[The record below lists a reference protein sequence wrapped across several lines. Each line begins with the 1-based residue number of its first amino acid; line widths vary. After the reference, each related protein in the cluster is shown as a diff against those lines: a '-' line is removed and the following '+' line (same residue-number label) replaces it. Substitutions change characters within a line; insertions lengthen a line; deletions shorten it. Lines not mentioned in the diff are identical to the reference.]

1 MRGYLQLLWG
11 HALAIGRLFWMST
24 ALLLAL
30 AVIAGVLLGGSGFS
44 LPSLTLAVAI
54 AAALFTAVVARG
66 HRVVWLSCALLAA
79 LALGLWRDE
88 ATLPPTGAA
97 GLAYYSGRDVTIV
110 GTVTGEPE
118 VLDLG
123 ETIRVAVESLTLDNG
138 AARRVSGTVLAHL
151 GALTPLS
158 YGDRLSLGG
167 TLAPPPILP
176 GGSGGAYR
184 AYLAAQGIVTVMDY
198 PRLQR
203 LGSGNGAPL
212 LALAIAL
219 RSFMER
225 GIQHVLPAPEN
236 ALLLGILLG
245 TRTRALGALTA
256 PFVATGMIHVVAV
269 DGLKVSIFVGT
280 VYRLS
285 RRALGARSA
294 PLPALAAL
302 LLYVL
307 LTGAT
312 PAGLRSALMWTLA
325 LAATH
330 VGRRSDGATSLA
342 LAAALLALVT
352 PRILWDLGFQLS
364 LSGTAAIVLL
374 TPGIE
379 RRLARLPAAV
389 REVTAVSLAAQ
400 AGTVPLVAAGFAQV
414 SLVAPLANALL
425 LPLLGPIIVLGAPAA
440 LAGALVPSLGALPG
454 LLVYPFLALM
464 AVAVQA
470 LARLPLAAFPSATWP
485 LAIVGGYYLLLG
497 LSTRGLLR
505 AEGSLPRDRFVD
517 GPRLVWLRPVV
528 ALGAA
533 VALLVATVAWQA
545 PRGRYVLAALP
556 LGASQG
562 LLLTTPGGS
571 TALIDAGDTPS
582 ALNAALGSRL
592 PFWRTRLDMMALS
605 GVDRA
610 HVGGLRDLLA
620 RYTIGRALDPGAVY
634 PAADYVRWR
643 SALRTGGV
651 AESKL
656 RAGARY
662 ALDRDA
668 HLNALLP
675 RGLDPDAPDTPVAL
689 RLVFG
694 RLSALLLN
702 RAALAYPGLA
712 PALQAGG
719 VRHDTVLVLSGAAG
733 TADPRDI
740 AALVRLLRPRVV
752 VLPPPADP
760 HDDPTADALVARAA
774 RLMGAQV
781 WRTTGQTRLDITT
794 DGSRYDIAVD
804 HP

>member
-1 MRGYLQLLWG
+1 MRGYLRLLQSQ
-11 HALAIGRLFWMST
+11 ALGIGRLFWLST

-44 LPSLTLAVAI
+44 LPALTLAATI
-54 AAALFTAVVARG
+54 AAVLLAAVVARG
-66 HRVVWLSCALLAA
+66 HRVVWLPCALLAA

-88 ATLPPTGAA
+88 ATRPPTGAA
-97 GLAYYSGRDVTIV
+97 GLAYYSGRDVAIV

-118 VLDLG
+118 VLDRG

-138 AARRVSGTVLAHL
+138 AARRVSGTVLVHL

-203 LGSGNGAPL
+203 LGGGNGNPL
-212 LALAIAL
+212 LALAVAL

-245 TRTRALGALTA
+245 TRTRALGDLTA

-285 RRALGARSA
+285 RRVLGARLA
-294 PLPALAAL
+294 PLPALTAL

-325 LAATH
+325 LAAAH

-342 LAAALLALVT
+342 LAAALLTLAT

-440 LAGALVPSLGALPG
+440 LAGALIPALGALPG
-454 LLVYPFLALM
+454 LPVYPFLALL
-464 AVAVQA
+464 AVAVGA
-470 LARLPLAAFPSATWP
+470 LARLPLAAFPSASWP
-485 LAIVGGYYLLLG
+485 LAVVAAYYLLLG
-497 LSTRGLLR
+497 LAARGPLR
-505 AEGSLPRDRFVD
+505 AEGPLPRDRFVD
-517 GPRLVWLRPVV
+517 GPRLVWLRPVA

-533 VALLVATVAWQA
+533 VALLAATVAWQA
-545 PRGRYVLAALP
+545 PRGRYVLSVLP

-562 LLLTTPGGS
+562 LLLTTPGGRA
-571 TALIDAGDTPS
+571 ALIDAGDTPS
-582 ALNAALGSRL
+582 ALNATLGSRL
-592 PFWRTRLDMMALS
+592 PFWRTRIDMMALS

-620 RYTIGRALDPGAVY
+620 RYTVGRALDPGAVY

-643 SALRTGGV
+643 AALRAGGV

-668 HLNALLP
+668 RLDALLP
-675 RGLDPDAPDTPVAL
+675 RRLDPDAPDTPVAL

-719 VRHDTVLVLSGAAG
+719 ASHDTVLVLPGAAG
-733 TADPRDI
+733 AADPRDI
-740 AALVRLLRPRVV
+740 ATLVRLLRPRLI
-752 VLPPPADP
+752 VLPAPTGA
-760 HDDPTADALVARAA
+760 HDDPAADALVTRAA
-774 RLMGAQV
+774 RAMGARV
-781 WRTTGQTRLDITT
+781 WQSTGHTRLDLTT
-794 DGSRYDIAVD
+794 GGTRYDVAVG